1 MKKKIILS
9 TGGTGGHI
17 YPMVALHD
25 YLVSK
30 NFEVIFVSD
39 QRAMKYFN
47 LDVKEKVKIFNI
59 NSPFNK
65 KGFYKLMAYCQL
77 LVSTIKSIFFL
88 INNKP
93 SIIIGSGGY
102 ASFPILMAGYLLK
115 INILIYETNSILG
128 RTNKFFY
135 FLSKKL
141 LLGYDNQKYLPK
153 KYQKKSIYVGQLL
166 RKSFTEKRNEAN
178 IFNPNKNE
186 FTILMLG
193 GSQGAE
199 FFGSRFATL
208 FSELKNSGFK
218 IKIFHQCKEN
228 QVESIRQAYQNFT
241 NYELFEFN
249 PNIEKIM
256 KQSDLAIVRSGSS
269 TISELIAVSLPF
281 IAIPLPSSMDNHQ
294 YYNAKY
300 FEDRGCCWLIDQ
312 NQFDAEKFKKLI
324 ADILGNDKEKLREK
338 IKNIK
343 LLNQDQA
350 LNNFE
355 KIIIEY
361 L

>member
-17 YPMVALHD
+17 FPMVALYD

-30 NFEVIFVSD
+30 NYEVIFASD

-47 LDVKEKVKIFNI
+47 SGIKEKVKIFNI

-65 KGFYKLMAYCQL
+65 KGFAKFVAYYQL
-77 LVSTIKSIFFL
+77 FISTINSFFFL

-102 ASFPILMAGYLLK
+102 ASFPILMAGFLLR

-128 RTNKFFY
+128 RTNKLFY

-141 LLGYDNQKYLPK
+141 LLGFDNQKDLSK

-166 RKSFTEKRNEAN
+166 RKSFIEKRNESN
-178 IFNPNKNE
+178 IFNPNKKD
-186 FTILMLG
+186 FTILVLG
-193 GSQGAE
+193 GSQGAD
-199 FFGSRFATL
+199 FFGSRFATI
-208 FSELKNSGFK
+208 FSELKNSAIE
-218 IKIFHQCKEN
+218 IKIFHQCREN
-228 QVESIRQAYQNFT
+228 QAESIKQVYQNFIS
-241 NYELFEFN
+241 YELFEFN

-269 TISELIAVSLPF
+269 TISELIAVNLPF

-300 FEDRGCCWLIDQ
+300 FEDRGCCWLVDQ
-312 NQFDAEKFKKLI
+312 NQFDPEKFKKLI
-324 ADILGNDKEKLREK
+324 ADILSNDKEKLKEK

-343 LLNQDQA
+343 LLNKDHV

-355 KIIIEY
+355 EIIIKY

>member
-17 YPMVALHD
+17 LPMVALYD

-30 NFEVIFVSD
+30 NYEVIFVSD

-47 LDVKEKVKIFNI
+47 TGIKEKVKIFNI

-65 KGFYKLMAYCQL
+65 QGFSKLTAYYQL

-88 INNKP
+88 MNNKP

-102 ASFPILMAGYLLK
+102 ASFPILMAGYLLQ

-128 RTNKFFY
+128 RTNKLFY
-135 FLSKKL
+135 FLCKKL
-141 LLGYDNQKYLPK
+141 LLGFDNQKDLPK
-153 KYQKKSIYVGQLL
+153 KYKKKSIYVGQLL
-166 RKSFTEKRNEAN
+166 RKSFIEKINEFN

-186 FTILMLG
+186 FTILVLG
-193 GSQGAE
+193 GSQGAD
-199 FFGSRFATL
+199 FFGSHFATT

-218 IKIFHQCKEN
+218 IKVFHQCKEN
-228 QVESIRQAYQNFT
+228 QVETIKQAYQNFT
-241 NYELFEFN
+241 SYELFEFN
-249 PNIEKIM
+249 PNIDKIM

-269 TISELIAVSLPF
+269 TISELIAINLPF

-312 NQFDAEKFKKLI
+312 NQFDTEKFKKLI
-324 ADILGNDKEKLREK
+324 ADILSNDKEKLKEK

-343 LLNQDQA
+343 LLNKDQV

-355 KIIIEY
+355 EIIIKY